1 MALNYCIPTFYSI
14 DLFLCMLA
22 NVVGGGGI
30 FWYVR
35 FRHTYK
41 RRVHPLLKKIL
52 DPPLHM
58 LMKFLSL
65 NLKGPYLRLEKKKM
79 IFELCCPTL

>member
-22 NVVGGGGI
+22 NVVGGGI
-30 FWYVR
+30 FWYVG